1 MSLKGTQYSLPQ
13 PRTGRNANN
22 PILREDNLK
31 IPKRKPKPNM
41 DAFSP
46 EYNEETWHR
55 TNGLD
60 SISGKLDDRQ
70 ANYLEQVK
78 QSVKKNPNA
87 RKLTRTNRRR

>member
-1 MSLKGTQYSLPQ
+1 
-13 PRTGRNANN
+13 
-22 PILREDNLK
+22 
-31 IPKRKPKPNM
+31 M

>member
-1 MSLKGTQYSLPQ
+1 MAGAHA
-13 PRTGRNANN
+13 GAGHG
-22 PILREDNLK
+22 
-31 IPKRKPKPNM
+31 
-41 DAFSP
+41 
-46 EYNEETWHR
+46 HR